1 MNINPNNFNPNFAQA
16 PKSGGSK
23 KAGKKIAAAAIIVI
37 LAIVVATSCAVR
49 IPTGFTGVVT
59 NFGKVTD
66 RTLDPGLHFK
76 APWQSVVKM
85 DTRIQVKTMD
95 LSCFSSDIQEVI
107 INYALNFQI
116 ASRDTRTIYSNI
128 GSDYYNVVIVPNV
141 AECVKTICAKYN
153 AEDLI
158 NERAT
163 LANSIEDMLS
173 DKLANYN
180 IIVISTSITDI
191 DFKDSFTDAVEAKQ
205 VAQQNKLRAETE
217 ASQKL
222 VEAQAEADVRKINAD
237 AEAYEL
243 TVRAEAEAEAN
254 RKISESLD
262 EGILRKMYYD
272 NWDGKLPAVMGS
284 EGSMSLIQV
293 PQAD

>member
-1 MNINPNNFNPNFAQA
+1 MEFRTA
-16 PKSGGSK
+16 PQGKGFG
-23 KAGKKIAAAAIIVI
+23 KAGKAVVIAIAVIIAAIVI
-37 LAIVVATSCAVR
+37 ATSCVVR
-49 IPTGFTGVVT
+49 IPTGYTGIVT

-66 RTLDPGLHFK
+66 RTLDPGLHLK

-85 DTRIQVKTMD
+85 DTRIQVKTVD
-95 LSCFSSDIQEVI
+95 LSCFSSDIQEVLV
-107 INYALNFQI
+107 NYALNFQI
-116 ASRDTRTIYSNI
+116 ASRDTKTIYSTI
-128 GSDYYNVVIVPNV
+128 GPDYYNVVIVPNV
-141 AECVKTICAKYN
+141 AECVKTVCAKYN

-158 NERAT
+158 GERAE

-173 DKLANYN
+173 EKLANYN

-222 VEAQAEADVRKINAD
+222 VEAEAEANVRKINAD
-237 AEAYEL
+237 AQAYEL
-243 TVRAEAEAEAN
+243 KVKAEAEAEAN
-254 RKISESLD
+254 RLISESLNQS
-262 EGILRKMYYD
+262 ILQKMYYD
-272 NWDGKLPAVMGS
+272 NWDGKLPTVMG

-293 PQAD
+293 PQN

>member
-1 MNINPNNFNPNFAQA
+1 MEFRTA
-16 PKSGGSK
+16 PQGKGFG
-23 KAGKKIAAAAIIVI
+23 KAGKAVVIAIAVIIAAIVI
-37 LAIVVATSCAVR
+37 ATSCVVR
-49 IPTGFTGVVT
+49 IPTGYTGIVT

-66 RTLDPGLHFK
+66 RTLDPGLHLK

-85 DTRIQVKTMD
+85 DTRIQVKTVD
-95 LSCFSSDIQEVI
+95 LSCFSSDIQEVLV
-107 INYALNFQI
+107 NYALNFQI
-116 ASRDTRTIYSNI
+116 ASRDTKTIYSTI
-128 GSDYYNVVIVPNV
+128 GPDYYNVVIVPNV
-141 AECVKTICAKYN
+141 AECVKTVCAKYN

-158 NERAT
+158 GERAE

-173 DKLANYN
+173 EKLANYN

-222 VEAQAEADVRKINAD
+222 VEAEAEANVRKINAD
-237 AEAYEL
+237 AQAYEL
-243 TVRAEAEAEAN
+243 KVKAEAEAEAN
-254 RKISESLD
+254 RLISESLNNN
-262 EGILRKMYYD
+262 ILQKMYYD
-272 NWDGKLPAVMGS
+272 NWDGKLPTVMG

-293 PQAD
+293 PQN